1 MADAIA
7 YEAGALRRSISGVL
21 HPEVHYG
28 SADDGAAI
36 AYATLGSGPV
46 SVVLVSP
53 MVSQLE
59 VALEEPAYEQF
70 ISRLASWA
78 QVVMFDRRG
87 TGLSDRDH
95 ALAEGLTLARLS
107 SDLRTVLDA
116 NGIERAV
123 LFGTTFGAQIS
134 IRFAVDHP
142 LRTQAIILVGGFA
155 KLTRLGDFDFDADP
169 DQIELWARNV
179 LDAWGSGAVVGA
191 HAPGRSDD
199 RSYGQWA
206 ARLERNTCVPG
217 AASALCRWVATTDV
231 SPLLAEV
238 QAPTL
243 VIHRNGDRSLPVE
256 GGRELAEGIPGAVY
270 VELSGDDHT
279 FFLGDQLEIVDEV
292 ITFLDQKVTGGSVRD
307 AQRHSDR
314 SGMAGIGWKS
324 LTLSEQE
331 VARLAAAGKTNAEI
345 ANRLRLSPHTIDG
358 RLRRVFAKLGIN
370 NRVELTAEYARV
382 TA

>member
-1 MADAIA
+1 M
-7 YEAGALRRSISGVL
+7 L

-36 AYATLGSGPV
+36 AYATVGSGPV
-46 SVVLVSP
+46 SLVLVSP

-95 ALAEGLTLARLS
+95 ASADDLTLDRLS

-123 LFGTTFGAQIS
+123 LFGATFGAQVAVQ
-134 IRFAVDHP
+134 FAVDHP
-142 LRTQAIILVGGFA
+142 QRTQAMVLVGGFA
-155 KLTRLGDFDFDADP
+155 KLSRMSDFDFEADP
-169 DQIELWARNV
+169 HQIEVWATGV
-179 LDAWGSGAVVGA
+179 SDAWGTGAVVGA

-199 RSYGQWA
+199 GSYGQWA
-206 ARLERNTCVPG
+206 ARLERHTCVPD
-217 AASALCRWVATTDV
+217 AAGALCRWLATNDV
-231 SPLLAEV
+231 RPLLAEV
-238 QAPTL
+238 TAPTL

-256 GGRELAEGIPGAVY
+256 CGRDLAKGIPGAVY
-270 VELSGDDHT
+270 VELPGDDHT
-279 FFLGDQLEIVDEV
+279 FFLGNQREIVDEV
-292 ITFLDQKVTGGSVRD
+292 ISFLDQKVTGGSVRYTL
-307 AQRHSDR
+307 RHSDR
-314 SGMAGIGWKS
+314 SGTAGIGWNS
-324 LTLSEQE
+324 LTVSEQE
-331 VARLAAAGKTNAEI
+331 VARLAAAGMTNAEI
-345 ANRLRLSPHTIDG
+345 ANRLRLSPHTVDG
-358 RLRRVFAKLGIN
+358 RLRRVFAKLAIN
-370 NRVELTAEYARV
+370 NRVELTVEYARV

>member
-1 MADAIA
+1 MT
-7 YEAGALRRSISGVL
+7 GPRSPTPRV
-21 HPEVHYG
+21 
-28 SADDGAAI
+28 
-36 AYATLGSGPV
+36 GSGPV

-70 ISRLASWA
+70 ISRLAAWA

-95 ALAEGLTLARLS
+95 ASAEDLTLARLS

-134 IRFAVDHP
+134 VQFAVDHP
-142 LRTQAIILVGGFA
+142 ERTQAMILVGGFA
-155 KLTRLGDFDFDADP
+155 KFTRLADFDFDADP

-179 LDAWGSGAVVGA
+179 SDAWGSGAVVGA

-199 RSYGQWA
+199 GSYGQWA
-206 ARLERNTCVPG
+206 ARLERHTCAPG
-217 AASALCRWVATTDV
+217 AAGALCRWVATTDV

-256 GGRELAEGIPGAVY
+256 CGRYLAEGISGAVY
-270 VELSGDDHT
+270 VELPGDDHT
-279 FFLGDQLEIVDEV
+279 FFLGDQREIVDEV
-292 ITFLDQKVTGGSVRD
+292 ITFLDQKVTGGSVRA

-324 LTLSEQE
+324 LTVSEQE

-358 RLRRVFAKLGIN
+358 RLRRVFAKLAIN
-370 NRVELTAEYARV
+370 NRVELTAEYARIRV
-382 TA
+382 HRLTRP

>member
-1 MADAIA
+1 M
-7 YEAGALRRSISGVL
+7 L

-36 AYATLGSGPV
+36 AYATVGSGPV
-46 SVVLVSP
+46 SLVLVSP

-70 ISRLASWA
+70 ISRLTSWA
-78 QVVMFDRRG
+78 RVVMFDRRG

-95 ALAEGLTLARLS
+95 ASAEDLTLAQLS

-123 LFGTTFGAQIS
+123 LFGATFGAQIS
-134 IRFAVDHP
+134 VQFAVDYP
-142 LRTQAIILVGGFA
+142 QRTLAMALVGGFA
-155 KLTRLGDFDFDADP
+155 KLNRLAGFDFDANP
-169 DQIELWARNV
+169 DQIEIWARSV
-179 LDAWGSGAVVGA
+179 SAEWGSGAVVGA

-199 RSYGQWA
+199 GSYGQWA
-206 ARLERNTCVPG
+206 ARLERHTCVPD
-217 AASALCRWVATTDV
+217 AAGALCRWVATTDV
-231 SPLLAEV
+231 RPLLAEV

-243 VIHRNGDRSLPVE
+243 VIHRNGDHSLPVE
-256 GGRELAEGIPGAVY
+256 GGRELAEGIPDAHY

-279 FFLGDQLEIVDEV
+279 FFLGDQRELVDEV
-292 ITFLDQKVTGGSVRD
+292 ITFLDEKATGGSIRD
-307 AQRHSDR
+307 TQRRSDR
-314 SGMAGIGWKS
+314 SGTAGIGWKS
-324 LTLSEQE
+324 LTVSEQE

-345 ANRLRLSPHTIDG
+345 AKRLRLSPHTVDG
-358 RLRRVFAKLGIN
+358 RLRRVFAKLAIN